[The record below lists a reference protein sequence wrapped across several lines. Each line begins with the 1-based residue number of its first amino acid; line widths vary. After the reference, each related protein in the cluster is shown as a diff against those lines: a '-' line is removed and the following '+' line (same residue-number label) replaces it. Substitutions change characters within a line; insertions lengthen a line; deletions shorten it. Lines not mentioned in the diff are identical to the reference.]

1 MAATAYRP
9 ALPTAPPP
17 ARRGSDMSLKE
28 HARIYALHQQGFSA
42 REIADELGRSLSC
55 IYASLADSRRSR
67 GEALR
72 FRGFTN
78 HLQAGGDGIVTQK
91 PRLSVAV
98 VVHRYLAEESIE
110 ALASSY
116 EVSRAAIRSLLV
128 TAGVTI
134 RAKRRSVTDR
144 YRQWTHEE
152 SATCLR
158 LRALGHDASL
168 IGQMINRSTLAV
180 RSWLQEHD
188 RPNHSARMVERAR
201 RRRGELLPE
210 EMPSDELLE
219 QLRKGWIEGQTVA
232 AMAREFAIPSAIVS
246 GALKRSGFLVKRGPN
261 PNRLRQAAAALPPRG
276 RPLLQVPNL

>member
-1 MAATAYRP
+1 
-9 ALPTAPPP
+9 
-17 ARRGSDMSLKE
+17 MSLKE
-28 HARIYALHQQGFSA
+28 HDRVYALHQQGVSA
-42 REIADELGRSLSC
+42 RAIADELGRSLSC
-55 IYASLADSRRSR
+55 IYASIADSRRSR
-67 GEALR
+67 GEVQR
-72 FRGFTN
+72 FRVFTN
-78 HLQAGGDGIVTQK
+78 HLQAGGDGIVSQK
-91 PRLSVAV
+91 PRLPVAV
-98 VVHRYLAEESIE
+98 VVSRYLAEESIE

-116 EVSRAAIRSLLV
+116 EVSRAAIRRLLV
-128 TAGVTI
+128 SAGVTI
-134 RAKRRSVTDR
+134 RADRRSVTDR
-144 YRQWTHEE
+144 YRQWTHDE

-158 LRALGHDASL
+158 LRALGHDASA

-210 EMPSDELLE
+210 EMPPDEVLE

-246 GALKRSGFLVKRGPN
+246 GALKRSGIPVKRGPNPN

-276 RPLLQVPNL
+276 MPLFQVPNL

>member
-1 MAATAYRP
+1 MSP
-9 ALPTAPPP
+9 A
-17 ARRGSDMSLKE
+17 E
-28 HARIYALHQQGFSA
+28 HDRIYALHQQGASA
-42 REIADELGRSLSC
+42 REIADDLGRSLSC
-55 IYASLADSRRSR
+55 IYASIADSRRSR
-67 GEALR
+67 GEVQR

-78 HLQAGGDGIVTQK
+78 HLQAGGDGIVPLK
-91 PRLSVAV
+91 PRLPVAV

-110 ALASSY
+110 ALASNY
-116 EVSRAAIRSLLV
+116 QVSRAAIRSLLV
-128 TAGVTI
+128 AAGVTI

-144 YRQWTHEE
+144 YWPWTHDE

-158 LRALGHDASL
+158 LRALGHDASV

-188 RPNHSARMVERAR
+188 RPNNSARMVERAR

-232 AMAREFAIPSAIVS
+232 AMAREFDLPSAIVS
-246 GALKRSGFLVKRGPN
+246 GALKRSGILVKRGPKS
-261 PNRLRQAAAALPPRG
+261 NRLRQAAAALPPRG
-276 RPLLQVPNL
+276 MPLLQVPNL

>member
-1 MAATAYRP
+1 
-9 ALPTAPPP
+9 
-17 ARRGSDMSLKE
+17 MSPE
-28 HARIYALHQQGFSA
+28 DHDRVYALYQQDIPA

-67 GEALR
+67 GEVLR

-78 HLQAGGDGIVTQK
+78 NLQAGGDGIVTQK
-91 PRLSVAV
+91 RRLPVAV
-98 VVHRYLAEESIE
+98 VVNRYLAEESIE

-116 EVSRAAIRSLLV
+116 EVSRAAIRRLLV

-134 RAKRRSVTDR
+134 RADRRSVTDG
-144 YRQWTHEE
+144 YRQWTPQEG
-152 SATCLR
+152 ATCLR
-158 LRALGHDASL
+158 LRALGHDASV

-210 EMPSDELLE
+210 EVPSDEVLE
-219 QLRKGWIEGQTVA
+219 QLRQGWIEGQTVA
-232 AMAREFAIPSAIVS
+232 AMAREFDIPSAIVS
-246 GALKRSGFLVKRGPN
+246 GALKRFGILVKRGPN

-276 RPLLQVPNL
+276 MPLFQVPNL

>member
-1 MAATAYRP
+1 
-9 ALPTAPPP
+9 
-17 ARRGSDMSLKE
+17 MSLKE

>member
-1 MAATAYRP
+1 
-9 ALPTAPPP
+9 
-17 ARRGSDMSLKE
+17 MSLKE

-180 RSWLQEHD
+180 RSWLREHD
-188 RPNHSARMVERAR
+188 RPRNSARMVERAR

-232 AMAREFAIPSAIVS
+232 AMAREFAIPAAIVS
-246 GALKRSGFLVKRGPN
+246 GALKRSGILVKRGPN
-261 PNRLRQAAAALPPRG
+261 PNGPRQAAAVATPRKAVVTG
-276 RPLLQVPNL
+276 S